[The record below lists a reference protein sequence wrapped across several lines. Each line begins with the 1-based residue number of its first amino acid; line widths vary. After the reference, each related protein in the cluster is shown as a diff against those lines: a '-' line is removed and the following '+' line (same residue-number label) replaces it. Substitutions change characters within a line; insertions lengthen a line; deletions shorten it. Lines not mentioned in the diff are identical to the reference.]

1 MVISK
6 LQLFLGFPPG
16 LVIEYINKKRHVD
29 YHFPHVFK
37 IFLLIIGFEYNWFS
51 LQTYS
56 LLCTFKNSFE
66 KGVVPVPPPGSPQD
80 PRHEKNGAP
89 ARRWEAGHLWHKCL
103 TLGTQNLTSFLY
115 NITETCP
122 LKGHGKP

>member
-1 MVISK
+1 MPFIVMVISK

-66 KGVVPVPPPGSPQD
+66 KGVVPAPPQAPPRIHDTRKTEPLQGAGKRATCGINVSLWEHKILHRFFTISPKLA
-80 PRHEKNGAP
+80 H
-89 ARRWEAGHLWHKCL
+89 
-103 TLGTQNLTSFLY
+103 
-115 NITETCP
+115 
-122 LKGHGKP
+122 